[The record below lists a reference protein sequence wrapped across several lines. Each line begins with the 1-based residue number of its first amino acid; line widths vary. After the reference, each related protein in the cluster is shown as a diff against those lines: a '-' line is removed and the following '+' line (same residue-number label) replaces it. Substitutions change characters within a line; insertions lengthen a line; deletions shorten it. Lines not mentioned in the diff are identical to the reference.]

1 MNIFTFTKK
10 GSNTKKNTDAV
21 LFNAEYISSNPII
34 INEQNNYSHFINN
47 ISGTAVSLIAD
58 GLGDTFAS
66 KLSADIYNEN
76 FLDLLE
82 LVGEQEVLNW
92 IMHNF
97 IKLEVTASR
106 DSADDKKK
114 SMAGAS
120 IAGVLYHKFAGVF
133 VFNAGDSKVYS
144 INKNKVIQIT
154 RDHISGNALEN
165 CACAGGGHYITIEGA
180 RRNKNCNYLIV
191 SNSMTEL
198 LLSKYEN
205 EQSAVNEI
213 MGFNDM
219 EMSLNKLKEI
229 SENSSDNVSALGLFN
244 IFE

>member
-47 ISGTAVSLIAD
+47 ISGSAVSLIAD

-144 INKNKVIQIT
+144 VNKNKVIQIT

>member
-144 INKNKVIQIT
+144 VNKNKVIQIT